1 MLYPSIHQLTNNGE
15 TNAYAF
21 VIAAAKR
28 AREIADEAKDK
39 DEILELSPLKLAVA
53 DFAEGKTRVKR

>member
-15 TNAYAF
+15 INAYAF
-21 VIAAAKR
+21 VIATAKR

-53 DFAEGKTRVKR
+53 DFADGKTKIKR